1 MIPASETL
9 FLRAERQPGGHRTFR
24 LLPGEPLPTS
34 YGEGLY
40 QEVFGA
46 GMVKGITR

>member
-9 FLRAERQPGGHRTFR
+9 FLRVERQTGGYRRFR
-24 LLPGEPLPTS
+24 LLAGEPLPTS
-34 YGEGLY
+34 YGEDLY

-46 GMVKGITR
+46 GMVKEITR